1 MRYLLVPK
9 SDDLGDSLASKSIS
23 MQPAE
28 RARRLET
35 IVKARQ
41 TIAAGDDRLEDL
53 VRQRRAFEAARAL
66 PAQRGKARATDAMG
80 GFGRDEKAV
89 APPGISVLATP
100 ARETPV
106 TGVTVLDAGPEAK
119 DTLGQAF
126 PDHDV
131 IEDFALELI
140 APPFRDAMAE
150 NGTGGPSTMNG
161 TGGANAVT
169 EAELWHLQEIGL
181 LDARRRKFG
190 LTGDGVVVGVLDTGV
205 ADVPEISG
213 RILENRVF
221 NQTLLDYETAEI
233 TDTDWHGTHVAGL
246 IAGRSVGVAPGS
258 KIVSLTMIPNRVG
271 SFSHYVFALEHA
283 QARPEIQILNMSA
296 GKSGQHPQMR
306 NMARIAQRLD
316 VLCVMAI
323 GNNGVN
329 TNCSPGN
336 YPEVISVGAF
346 DSHRRVWAS
355 SSGGAIIWDGMQY
368 PTPTLV
374 APGVDVVSSLP
385 DGSYRAESG
394 TSMATPIVTGLAALL
409 IEKHP
414 DITVHQLREE
424 ILSACVSLD
433 LDVGRQGAG
442 VVQIPPSLLIG
453 LPPQD
458 LVARAAGPSR
468 PA

>member
-9 SDDLGDSLASKSIS
+9 VDDLGDSLASDTTS
-23 MQPAE
+23 MQPAA
-28 RARRLET
+28 RARRVEAL
-35 IVKARQ
+35 VRARQ
-41 TIAAGDDRLEDL
+41 AVAIGDRRLDEFVL
-53 VRQRRAFEAARAL
+53 QQRASEAPFAPRVRPRTA
-66 PAQRGKARATDAMG
+66 PADDAMG
-80 GFGRDEKAV
+80 GNINRDDEEAV
-89 APPGISVLATP
+89 VPPGISVLATP
-100 ARETPV
+100 AHGTPV
-106 TGVTVLDAGPEAK
+106 TGITVLEAEPEAK
-119 DTLGQAF
+119 DALGEAF

-131 IEDFALELI
+131 VEDFALELI
-140 APPFRDAMAE
+140 APPLNDALAE
-150 NGTGGPSTMNG
+150 NGG
-161 TGGANAVT
+161 GGASSVT
-169 EAELWHLQEIGL
+169 EAELWHLRDIGL
-181 LDARRRKFG
+181 LAARRRGFG
-190 LTGDGVVVGVLDTGV
+190 LTGDGIVIGVLDTGV
-205 ADVPEISG
+205 ADVPELSG

-221 NQTLLDYETAEI
+221 DPTNLDYKMADLVA
-233 TDTDWHGTHVAGL
+233 DTDWHGTHVAGL

-283 QARPEIQILNMSA
+283 QARPEVQILNISA

-323 GNNGVN
+323 GNSGVN

-336 YPEVISVGAF
+336 YPEVISVGAS
-346 DSHRRVWAS
+346 DSRGRVWTS
-355 SSGGAIIWDGMQY
+355 SSGGAITWDGMQHS
-368 PTPTLV
+368 TPTLV

-394 TSMATPIVTGLAALL
+394 TSMATPIVTGIAALL

-414 DITVHQLREE
+414 DITVRQLHEE

-442 VVQIPPSLLIG
+442 VLRLPPSLLIG
-453 LPPQD
+453 LPRED
-458 LVARAAGPSR
+458 VVAGVSPPPR